1 MYFSY
6 YSNALKKFFHPVLSK
21 YANVWL
27 SKSIEKFL
35 GESNIE
41 DIQQLLFYNSESGT
55 SLSKFVEKL
64 CQKLESF
71 VSGVN
76 KQFAFQENEVL
87 YLNHYLFL
95 YQGRQVMKLVIWK
108 WSLVLEFYL
117 TQQLYKISKCCAFE
131 TILN

>member
-1 MYFSY
+1 
-6 YSNALKKFFHPVLSK
+6 LC
-21 YANVWL
+21 
-27 SKSIEKFL
+27 KSIEQFL

-55 SLSKFVEKL
+55 PLSKFVEKL

-95 YQGRQVMKLVIWK
+95 YQGGQGMKLVI
-108 WSLVLEFYL
+108 
-117 TQQLYKISKCCAFE
+117 
-131 TILN
+131 